1 MDKLKLAMLAGAYAI
16 RNNKKLECG
25 EYVYNVFEKPESI
38 SWRDAEKYLVCAV
51 SELSPEECEIERE
64 IIKPTNGYNSNVP
77 YERYTCSCC
86 SYRIKFNTMIESMNY
101 CPKCGAMIKG
111 IIDKK

>member
-38 SWRDAEKYLVCAV
+38 SWKDAEKYLVCAA
-51 SELSPEECEIERE
+51 SGLNPEEYEIEH
-64 IIKPTNGYNSNVP
+64 
-77 YERYTCSCC
+77 
-86 SYRIKFNTMIESMNY
+86 
-101 CPKCGAMIKG
+101 
-111 IIDKK
+111 DD